1 MANRLQANALETAF
15 LALRAVLPSGQPRAP
30 KQFYAL
36 GDLQAAFHS
45 LRAPLAT
52 AKARGGL
59 INPWSLAGLGQD
71 EERNAGA
78 LAGLWMT
85 EFGGETSRMFLA
97 HYLRAALPATDWF
110 EALGTGYRVSTE
122 VCPMGDVADRV
133 DLIIETSAHL
143 IGIEVKI
150 RAGLGR
156 DQLDRYK
163 ASVSRRAE
171 LQKRSARIVLLAP
184 FSPNVPDVSTTGWS
198 DVARAASTAA
208 GVSVAGRSFVQQII
222 AAFGEHVGSF

>member
-1 MANRLQANALETAF
+1 MTDGLQANALESAF
-15 LALRAVLPSGQPRAP
+15 LALRAVLPTGQPRAP

-36 GDLQAAFHS
+36 GDLQAAFNS
-45 LRAPLAT
+45 LNGPLAT

-59 INPWSLAGLGQD
+59 INPWALAGLGHD
-71 EERNAGA
+71 EVRNAGA
-78 LAGLWMT
+78 LAGLWTT

-97 HYLRAALPATDWF
+97 HYLRAALPTTDWF
-110 EALGTGYRVSTE
+110 ETLGEGYRISTE
-122 VCPMGDVADRV
+122 VSPMGDAADRV
-133 DLIIETSAHL
+133 DLLIEASVHL

-163 ASVSRRAE
+163 ASVFRRAE

-184 FSPNVPDVSTTGWS
+184 FSADVSDVSSTGWP
-198 DVARAASTAA
+198 DVARAARTAA
-208 GVSVAGRSFVQQII
+208 GVSVAGRSFVQQMI
-222 AAFGEHVGSF
+222 AAFGEHVEPF